1 MLYVIRFYQ
10 EDLIDRRNSNYIVEV
25 YGPDTIKTYRSTLGF
40 TSLELIEEV
49 PHFFGQC
56 PVTVFSLNDDEDGI
70 FEQIISLQ
78 DAYNDIYS
86 GSVDDWDAFC
96 DAYLVLKGVVAD
108 EETLTAM
115 KKNRVLMIDPDAE
128 ADYLTKDTSNEQL
141 EYLLKTANDQIHK
154 IANSPDFT
162 DEKFMA
168 QSGEAIKYKLV
179 GFETAASDIEN
190 NMRKALQRR
199 IELIASILSLVNEEQ
214 QWRDV
219 KITFTRNLPNSI
231 TPNSINDLISLKALL
246 PDKDI
251 LGMMP
256 YVNDPEA
263 TFKEKQAQDQVE
275 RDLDEWQ
282 Y

>member
-1 MLYVIRFYQ
+1 MN
-10 EDLIDRRNSNYIVEV
+10 LISEA
-25 YGPDTIKTYRSTLGF
+25 
-40 TSLELIEEV
+40 

-56 PVTVFSLNDDEDGI
+56 PVTVFSLNEDEEGI
-70 FEQIISLQ
+70 FEQVMSLQ

-108 EETLTAM
+108 EDSLRAM
-115 KKNRVLMIDPDAE
+115 KQNRVLMIDPDAD
-128 ADYLTKDTSNEQL
+128 ANYLTKDVSNEQL
-141 EYLLKTANDQIHK
+141 EYLLKIANDQIHK

-179 GFETAASDIEN
+179 GFETAASEIEN

-199 IELIASILSLVNEEQ
+199 IELIAGILSLVTEEQ

-219 KITFTRNLPNSI
+219 QIIFTRNIPNSLSP
-231 TPNSINDLISLKALL
+231 TKVQDLVAYKGIVSDETLL
-246 PDKDI
+246 TLVPFI
-251 LGMMP
+251 Q
-256 YVNDPEA
+256 DPEEEYA
-263 TFKEKQAQDQVE
+263 KKQVQDELELE
-275 RDLDEWQ
+275 RETDE
-282 Y
+282 

>member
-1 MLYVIRFYQ
+1 M
-10 EDLIDRRNSNYIVEV
+10 
-25 YGPDTIKTYRSTLGF
+25 
-40 TSLELIEEV
+40 SLELIDET

-56 PVTVFSLNDDEDGI
+56 PVTVFSLNEDEDGI
-70 FEQIISLQ
+70 FEQVITLQ

-108 EETLTAM
+108 QDTLTDM
-115 KKNRVLMIDPDAE
+115 KKNRVLMIDSDAD
-128 ADYLTKDTSNEQL
+128 ADYLVKNDNNSRL
-141 EYLLKTANDQIHK
+141 EFLLKVANDQIHK

-179 GFETAASDIEN
+179 GFETAASEIEN

-199 IELIASILSLVNEEQ
+199 IELIAGILSLVTEEQ

-219 KITFTRNLPNSI
+219 RIKFSRNLPNSI
-231 TPNSINDLISLKALL
+231 EPNTINDLIALKALL
-246 PDKDI
+246 PDSEI

-256 YVNDPEA
+256 YVIDPEK
-263 TFKEKQAQDQVE
+263 TLKEKQVQDEAQMELE
-275 RDLDEWQ
+275 RGSDEWQ
-282 Y
+282 